1 MRLLTRRLLCCAALL
16 LLAAPLAAIP
26 VGTPLEFDTPA
37 QEEQYQTLI
46 RELRCTVCQNQSL
59 VDSNAGLARDLR
71 RNIYEMIRAGQEQA
85 EITEFM
91 VSRYGDFVLYR
102 PPVQPNTYL
111 LWFGPFLFL
120 VVGVLVLVAVIGRQ
134 RRVVDPGLA
143 PEERAR
149 LNELTGKRP

>member
-1 MRLLTRRLLCCAALL
+1 MRQ
-16 LLAAPLAAIP
+16 LLASVLIWVTMPLAAIP
-26 VGTPLEFDTPA
+26 VGAPLEFATPA

-71 RNIYEMIRAGQEQA
+71 RNIYQMTRAGQDREQ
-85 EITEFM
+85 ITEFM

-102 PPVQPNTYL
+102 PPLQPNTYL

-120 VVGVLVLVAVIGRQ
+120 LVGVLVLVAVIGRQ
-134 RRVVDPGLA
+134 RRAHDQGLSA
-143 PEERAR
+143 EERAR
-149 LNELTGKRP
+149 LAELTGQRP

>member
-1 MRLLTRRLLCCAALL
+1 MSWLRPLFVCLAL

-26 VGTPLEFDTPA
+26 VGSPLEFDTPA

-71 RNIYEMIRAGQEQA
+71 RNIYRMIREGQGQEQ
-85 EITEFM
+85 ITDYM

-120 VVGVLVLVAVIGRQ
+120 MVGVLVLVTVIGRQ
-134 RRVVDPGLA
+134 RRAADTGLT

-149 LNELTGKRP
+149 LEALTGKNS

>member
-1 MRLLTRRLLCCAALL
+1 MRWLWSVLRCLPLLVS
-16 LLAAPLAAIP
+16 APLAAIP

-71 RNIYEMIRAGQEQA
+71 GNIYQMIRDGQDQEQ
-85 EITEFM
+85 ITEYM

-102 PPVQPNTYL
+102 PPVQPSTYL

-120 VVGVLVLVAVIGRQ
+120 LVGALVLVTVIGRQ
-134 RRVVDPGLA
+134 RRAADSGLTA
-143 PEERAR
+143 EERAR
-149 LNELTGKRP
+149 LDELTRKRP

>member
-1 MRLLTRRLLCCAALL
+1 MRWSRQVLGGLLL
-16 LLAAPLAAIP
+16 LLATPLAAIP
-26 VGTPLEFDTPA
+26 VGAPLEFDTPA

-59 VDSNAGLARDLR
+59 VDSNADLARDLR
-71 RNIYEMIRAGQEQA
+71 RNIYQMIQEGQEQE
-85 EITEFM
+85 EITAYM

-102 PPVQPNTYL
+102 PPVQANTYL

-120 VVGVLVLVAVIGRQ
+120 LVGVLVLVAVVGRQ
-134 RRVVDPGLA
+134 RRAADAGLT

-149 LNELTGKRP
+149 LDELTGNRP

>member
-1 MRLLTRRLLCCAALL
+1 MTRYRRLLGGLLL

-26 VGTPLEFDTPA
+26 VGTPLEFDGPA

-71 RNIYEMIRAGQEQA
+71 RNIYQMVRDGQDQEQ
-85 EITEFM
+85 ITAFM

-102 PPVQPNTYL
+102 PPVQANTYL

-120 VVGVLVLVAVIGRQ
+120 LVGALVLVAVVGGQ
-134 RRVVDPGLA
+134 RRRADAGLTD
-143 PEERAR
+143 EERAR
-149 LNELTGKRP
+149 LDALRGKQS

>member
-1 MRLLTRRLLCCAALL
+1 MNLYRQLFGGLLL

-26 VGTPLEFDTPA
+26 VGTPLEFDSPA
-37 QEEQYQTLI
+37 QEEQYQVLI

-71 RNIYEMIRAGQEQA
+71 RNIYQMIREGQDRE
-85 EITEFM
+85 EITAYM

-120 VVGVLVLVAVIGRQ
+120 AVGALVLVAVVGRQ
-134 RRVVDPGLA
+134 RRAADAGLTA
-143 PEERAR
+143 EERAR
-149 LNELTGKRP
+149 LEQLRGKQS

>member
-1 MRLLTRRLLCCAALL
+1 
-16 LLAAPLAAIP
+16 
-26 VGTPLEFDTPA
+26 
-37 QEEQYQTLI
+37 
-46 RELRCTVCQNQSL
+46 VCQNQSL

-71 RNIYEMIRAGQEQA
+71 RNIYQMIQEGRDQA

-120 VVGVLVLVAVIGRQ
+120 LLGVLVLVVVVGRQ
-134 RRVVDPGLA
+134 RRRAETGLTPA
-143 PEERAR
+143 ERAR
-149 LNELTGKRP
+149 LDELTGRPE

>member
-1 MRLLTRRLLCCAALL
+1 MRRIARWLCCLSW
-16 LLAAPLAAIP
+16 LLAVPAAAIP
-26 VGTPLEFDTPA
+26 VGMPLEFDTPA
-37 QEEQYQTLI
+37 QEEEYQTLI

-71 RNIYEMIRAGQEQA
+71 SNIYQMIRAGRDQA
-85 EITEFM
+85 EITDFM

-120 VVGVLVLVAVIGRQ
+120 LLGVLVLVAVIGRQ
-134 RRVVDPGLA
+134 RRRAETGLT
-143 PEERAR
+143 PTERAR
-149 LNELTGKRP
+149 LDELTGRTR

>member
-1 MRLLTRRLLCCAALL
+1 MRRLLACLL
-16 LLAAPLAAIP
+16 IWVAMPVAAIP
-26 VGTPLEFDTPA
+26 VGTPLEFASPA

-71 RNIYEMIRAGQEQA
+71 RNIYQMTRAGQGQEQ
-85 EITEFM
+85 ITEFM

-102 PPVQPNTYL
+102 PPLQPNTYL

-120 VVGVLVLVAVIGRQ
+120 LVGVLVLVAVIGRQ
-134 RRVVDPGLA
+134 RRGHDKGLSA
-143 PEERAR
+143 EERAR
-149 LNELTGKRP
+149 LAELTGQRP

>member
-1 MRLLTRRLLCCAALL
+1 MRWFRQVLGGLLL
-16 LLAAPLAAIP
+16 LLATPLAAIP
-26 VGTPLEFDTPA
+26 VGAPLEFDTPA

-71 RNIYEMIRAGQEQA
+71 SNIYQMIREGQDQEQ
-85 EITEFM
+85 ITAYM

-102 PPVQPNTYL
+102 PPVQANTYL

-120 VVGVLVLVAVIGRQ
+120 VVGALVLVAVVGRQ
-134 RRVVDPGLA
+134 RRAADAGLT

-149 LNELTGKRP
+149 LDELTGNRP

>member
-1 MRLLTRRLLCCAALL
+1 MRRIARWLCCLSW
-16 LLAAPLAAIP
+16 LLAVPAAAIP
-26 VGTPLEFDTPA
+26 VGAPLEFDTPA
-37 QEEQYQTLI
+37 QEEEYQTLI

-71 RNIYEMIRAGQEQA
+71 RNIYQMIREGHGQG

-120 VVGVLVLVAVIGRQ
+120 LLGVLVLVVVVGRQ
-134 RRVVDPGLA
+134 RRQAETGLTPA
-143 PEERAR
+143 ERAR
-149 LNELTGKRP
+149 LDELTGRPR

>member
-1 MRLLTRRLLCCAALL
+1 MRRSRQVLGGLLL
-16 LLAAPLAAIP
+16 LLATPLAAVP
-26 VGTPLEFDTPA
+26 VGAPLEFDTPA

-59 VDSNAGLARDLR
+59 VDSNADLARDLR
-71 RNIYEMIRAGQEQA
+71 RNIYQMIRQGQEQE
-85 EITEFM
+85 EITAYM

-102 PPVQPNTYL
+102 PPVQANTYL

-120 VVGVLVLVAVIGRQ
+120 LAGMLVLVAVVGRQ
-134 RRVVDPGLA
+134 RRAADAGLT

-149 LNELTGKRP
+149 LDELTGNRP